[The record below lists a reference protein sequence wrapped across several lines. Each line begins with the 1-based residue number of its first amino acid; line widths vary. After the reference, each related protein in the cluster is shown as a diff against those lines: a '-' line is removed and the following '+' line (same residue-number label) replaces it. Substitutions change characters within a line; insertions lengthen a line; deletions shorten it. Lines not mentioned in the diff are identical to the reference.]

1 MEVLFRIR
9 YQLPPMRLGFLF
21 PFVALLCVQAPA
33 SAQIYKCENAD
44 GVIEY
49 SNAPPNAQSGRTCE
63 AIQLA
68 PITSIPAPKL
78 PPQKAVAPPAESRS
92 AARPAASASFPRV
105 DSSTQR
111 ARDSDRRRILEDER
125 AKEEAR
131 LAELRKEYNDGE
143 PERVGGER
151 NYQKYL
157 DRVQRLK
164 EDIARS
170 EANLA
175 SIRQELAGVRP

>member
-1 MEVLFRIR
+1 
-9 YQLPPMRLGFLF
+9 MRPGFLLTLL
-21 PFVALLCVQAPA
+21 ALLCVQAPA
-33 SAQIYKCENAD
+33 WAQIYKCETAD

-49 SNAPPNAQSGRTCE
+49 SNAPPTPQPGRSCK

-68 PITSIPAPKL
+68 PIISIPTPKL
-78 PPQKAVAPPAESRS
+78 PQKAASAGAADARS
-92 AARPAASASFPRV
+92 AAPRATENFPRV
-105 DSSTQR
+105 DAVTQK
-111 ARDSDRRRILEDER
+111 ARDNDRRRILEDELS
-125 AKEEAR
+125 KEEAR
-131 LAELRKEYNDGE
+131 LGDLRKEYNSGE

-175 SIRQELAGVRP
+175 SIRQELAGVKP